1 MLDIKHDTFWSLV
14 FRDTTVIQEKNLPS
28 FVYVSVFRAPCMIN
42 SSLKWQV
49 FPAWN
54 LFLEKPCKA
63 KSLKN
68 QNHLVPRPFF
78 IRTSTLQVNLFQK
91 LSFLNQLTHNMT
103 RDSSLNSPQNTSSQH
118 VVYKY
123 CFECQNNVHNLFWI
137 CIFRG
142 I

>member
-1 MLDIKHDTFWSLV
+1 MTLFGFCSLV
-14 FRDTTVIQEKNLPS
+14 FGGKNLPS

-78 IRTSTLQVNLFQK
+78 IRTSTLTIKDLLIDGKLWTVQYWPISSSRVNVIKSNHQNIYLKINGKSIWFNFAQ
-91 LSFLNQLTHNMT
+91 SRVLNQHVSM
-103 RDSSLNSPQNTSSQH
+103 SSYNKSFH
-118 VVYKY
+118 
-123 CFECQNNVHNLFWI
+123 W
-137 CIFRG
+137 
-142 I
+142 